1 VTKSFNDTLKA
12 LHDIEVIIE
21 DIKAKRNVM
30 TNKIMIEDYNKILG
44 QLEEASN
51 NLINAVVLF
60 QKYEGSL

>member
-1 VTKSFNDTLKA
+1 MTKSFNDTLNA

-30 TNKIMIEDYNKILG
+30 TDKIMIEDYNKILG

>member
-1 VTKSFNDTLKA
+1 MTKSFNDTLKA

-30 TNKIMIEDYNKILG
+30 TDKIMIEDYNKILG